1 MDPEPALIEAPFWI
15 EVNGQRR
22 AVLTCL
28 PAAPAALALGY
39 LIGEG
44 WIDVPTDVHS
54 LNIVAGPGGC
64 SGVEILADD
73 ELIRRAEA
81 LHVHQIEHGCGL
93 RHFLDCAPMP
103 VRRTEP
109 KAATVAGLA
118 DAFRSLFA
126 ATSAASPAGGVHA
139 AALTDGST
147 LQYCAID
154 VARHCAVDRA
164 IGLACLAG
172 DVPGRYGLVLT
183 SRVSG
188 AIALK
193 AVRAGVSWVASRSLA
208 TALAAE
214 IGAAGNLPIH
224 ENAARRDP
232 RERRGGPADPGTA
245 T

>member
-1 MDPEPALIEAPFWI
+1 MDSEPALIEAPFWI
-15 EVNGQRR
+15 AVNGQRR

-28 PAAPAALALGY
+28 PASPAALALGY

-54 LNIVAGPGGC
+54 LNVVAGPGGC
-64 SGVEILADD
+64 SGVEILADG
-73 ELIRRAEA
+73 ERIKRAEA
-81 LHVHQIEHGCGL
+81 LRRHQIEHGCGL

-103 VRRTEP
+103 VRRP
-109 KAATVAGLA
+109 APRAATGLT

-126 ATSAASPAGGVHA
+126 ASSAASPAGGVHA

-147 LQYCAID
+147 LHYCAID

-172 DVPGRYGLVLT
+172 DEPGRYGLVLT

-208 TALAAE
+208 TALAGE

-245 T
+245 S